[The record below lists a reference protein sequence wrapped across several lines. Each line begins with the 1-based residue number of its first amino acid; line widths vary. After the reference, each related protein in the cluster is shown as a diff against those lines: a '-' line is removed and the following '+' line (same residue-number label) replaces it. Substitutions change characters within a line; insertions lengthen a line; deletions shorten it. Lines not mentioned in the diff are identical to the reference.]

1 MIESNLSQQY
11 RKAAIAFGIAAA
23 IIYLLMIGTTLPQM
37 EDMSGGVPFD
47 MQPFGYGVSAAVEL
61 LNALGE
67 DGRNYYL
74 TRQIPLDMMY
84 PALLAVT
91 LASMMKWFGLS
102 GVNTG
107 LVRISIALSVCA
119 ALFDY
124 AENLG
129 VSIMILKWPNLP
141 HMLVQASS
149 LATISKS
156 CLTVAALVIILVL
169 ARSGCTSENRDPK
182 QTVSRNRIIVM
193 HFTMEKHSQFG
204 KAAQRAG

>member
-1 MIESNLSQQY
+1 MMKSNLTQHY
-11 RKAAIAFGIAAA
+11 GKAAIAFGIAAT
-23 IIYLLMIGTTLPQM
+23 IIYLLMISITLPHI
-37 EDMSGGVPFD
+37 EDISGGVPFD
-47 MQPFGYGVSAAVEL
+47 MRPFGYDRSAAVEL

-84 PALLAVT
+84 PALLALT
-91 LASMMKWFGLS
+91 LASLIMWFGLS
-102 GVNTG
+102 GAKTG
-107 LVRISIALSVCA
+107 LVQIGIALSVGA

-156 CLTVAALVIILVL
+156 CLTVAALVMVLVSGAIRL
-169 ARSGCTSENRDPK
+169 HQRSQSRK
-182 QTVSRNRIIVM
+182 VVS
-193 HFTMEKHSQFG
+193 S
-204 KAAQRAG
+204 